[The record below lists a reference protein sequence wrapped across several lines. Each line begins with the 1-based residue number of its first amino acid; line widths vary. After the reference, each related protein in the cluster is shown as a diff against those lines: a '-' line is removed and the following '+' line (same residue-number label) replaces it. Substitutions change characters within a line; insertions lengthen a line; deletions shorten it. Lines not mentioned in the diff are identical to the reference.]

1 MDSASSFDNKIVLIT
16 GAARGIGKATAIEF
30 AKKNAKVIAV
40 SRTKNDLLELQSQFP
55 KNIEVWDFDI
65 TGDEF
70 FAKMESL
77 DRLDICINNAGV
89 NKPKLIEDV
98 DDATL
103 DLMLD
108 LNIRTTFR
116 TSKIAVK
123 LMKKINQGVI
133 INVTSQMGHVGSPSR
148 TVYCLTK
155 HAVEGLTKALAVE
168 VAPSNIR
175 VCSIAPT
182 FADTPMTKP
191 MFKDENFKNFVYG
204 MIPMKK
210 LVDVQDIVDGI
221 LYLCSPKAKMIT
233 GTSLLIDG
241 GWTAH

>member
-1 MDSASSFDNKIVLIT
+1 MDSSSSFQNKVVLIT

-30 AKKNAKVIAV
+30 AKKNAHVIAV
-40 SRTKNDLLELQSQFP
+40 SRTKDDLLELQKQYP
-55 KNIEVWDFDI
+55 NNIEVWAFDI

-70 FAKMESL
+70 YAKMESL

-89 NKPKLIEDV
+89 NQPKFIEDV

-108 LNIRTTFR
+108 LNVRATFR
-116 TSKIAVK
+116 TSKFAVK
-123 LMKKINQGVI
+123 LMKKNNQGVI
-133 INVTSQMGHVGSPSR
+133 INVTSQMGHVGSPKR

-155 HAVEGLTKALAVE
+155 HAIEGLTKALAVE
-168 VAPSNIR
+168 VASSNIR

-191 MFKDENFKNFVYG
+191 MFENEEFKNFVYG
-204 MIPMKK
+204 MIPLKK

-221 LYLCSPKAKMIT
+221 LYLSSPQAKMIT

>member
-1 MDSASSFDNKIVLIT
+1 MNSSSSFKDKIVLIT
-16 GAARGIGKATAIEF
+16 GAARGIGRATAIEF
-30 AKKNAKVIAV
+30 AKQDAKVIAV
-40 SRTKNDLLELQSQFP
+40 SRTENDLNDLQKEYP
-55 KNIEVWDFDI
+55 NNIEIWPFDI
-65 TGDEF
+65 TGDAF
-70 FAKMESL
+70 FKEMSTLKKL
-77 DRLDICINNAGV
+77 DVCINNAGI
-89 NKPKLIEDV
+89 NRPKLIEDV
-98 DDATL
+98 DDETL
-103 DLMLD
+103 DLMLN
-108 LNIRTTFR
+108 LNVKATFR
-116 TSKIAVK
+116 TSKHAVK
-123 LMKKINQGVI
+123 IMKNNDQGVI
-133 INVTSQMGHVGSPSR
+133 INVTSQMGHIGSPTR

-155 HAVEGLTKALAVE
+155 HAVEGLTKALALE

-191 MFKDENFKNFVYG
+191 MFEDEKFKNFVYG

-221 LYLCSPKAKMIT
+221 LYLCSPQAKMIT

>member
-1 MDSASSFDNKIVLIT
+1 MDSSSSFQNKVVLIT

-30 AKKNAKVIAV
+30 AKKNAHVIAV
-40 SRTKNDLLELQSQFP
+40 SRTKDDLLELQKQYP
-55 KNIEVWDFDI
+55 NNIEVWAFDI

-70 FAKMESL
+70 YTKMESL

-89 NKPKLIEDV
+89 NRPKFIEDV

-108 LNIRTTFR
+108 LNVRATFR
-116 TSKIAVK
+116 TSKFAVK
-123 LMKKINQGVI
+123 LMKKNNQGVI
-133 INVTSQMGHVGSPSR
+133 INVTSQMGHVGSPKR

-155 HAVEGLTKALAVE
+155 HAIEGLTKALAVE
-168 VAPSNIR
+168 VASSNIR

-191 MFKDENFKNFVYG
+191 MFENEEFKNFVYG
-204 MIPMKK
+204 MIPLKK

-221 LYLCSPKAKMIT
+221 LYLSSPQAKMVT

>member
-1 MDSASSFDNKIVLIT
+1 MDSSSSFQNKVVLIT
-16 GAARGIGKATAIEF
+16 GAARGIGKATAIGF
-30 AKKNAKVIAV
+30 AKKSAHVIAV
-40 SRTKNDLLELQSQFP
+40 SRTKNDLLELQKQYP
-55 KNIEVWDFDI
+55 NNIEIWDFDI

-70 FAKMESL
+70 FEKMESL
-77 DRLDICINNAGV
+77 DKLDICINNAGV
-89 NKPKLIEDV
+89 NRPKFIEDV
-98 DDATL
+98 DDDTL

-108 LNIRTTFR
+108 LNVRATFR
-116 TSKIAVK
+116 TSKYAVK
-123 LMKKINQGVI
+123 LMKKKNQGVI
-133 INVTSQMGHVGSPSR
+133 INVTSQMGHVGSPTR

-155 HAVEGLTKALAVE
+155 HAIEGLTKALAVE
-168 VAPSNIR
+168 VASSNIR

-191 MFKDENFKNFVYG
+191 MFENEEFKNFVYG
-204 MIPMKK
+204 MIPLKK

-221 LYLCSPKAKMIT
+221 LYLSSPQAKMIT

>member
-1 MDSASSFDNKIVLIT
+1 MNSSSSFKDKIVLIT
-16 GAARGIGKATAIEF
+16 GAARGIGRATAIEF
-30 AKKNAKVIAV
+30 AKQDAKVIAV
-40 SRTKNDLLELQSQFP
+40 SRTENDLNGLQKEYP
-55 KNIEVWDFDI
+55 NNIEIWPFDI
-65 TGDEF
+65 TGDAF
-70 FAKMESL
+70 FKEMSTLKKL
-77 DRLDICINNAGV
+77 DVCINNAGI
-89 NKPKLIEDV
+89 NRPKLIEDV
-98 DDATL
+98 DDETL
-103 DLMLD
+103 DLMLN
-108 LNIRTTFR
+108 LNVRATFR
-116 TSKIAVK
+116 TSKHAVK
-123 LMKKINQGVI
+123 IMKNNNSGVI
-133 INVTSQMGHVGSPSR
+133 INVTSQMGHIGSPTR

-191 MFKDENFKNFVYG
+191 MFEDEKFKNFVYG

-221 LYLCSPKAKMIT
+221 LYLCSPQAKMIT

>member
-1 MDSASSFDNKIVLIT
+1 MDSVSPFENKVVLIT
-16 GAARGIGKATAIEF
+16 GAARGIGRATAIEF
-30 AKKNAKVIAV
+30 AKNNAKVIAV
-40 SRTKNDLLELQSQFP
+40 SRTRDDLIKLQKQFP
-55 KNIEVWDFDI
+55 ENIEIWDLDI
-65 TGDEF
+65 TSDEF
-70 FAKMESL
+70 IKKMGSL
-77 DRLDICINNAGV
+77 ERLDVCINNAGV
-89 NKPKLIEDV
+89 NRPKLIEDV
-98 DDATL
+98 DDTTL

-108 LNIRTTFR
+108 LNVRATFR
-116 TSKIAVK
+116 TSKVAVK
-123 LMKKINQGVI
+123 LMKKNKEGVI
-133 INVTSQMGHVGSPSR
+133 INVTSQMGHVGSPTR

-168 VAPSNIR
+168 IR

-191 MFKDENFKNFVYG
+191 MFEDEKFKNFVYG
-204 MIPMKK
+204 MIPMKN

-221 LYLCSPKAKMIT
+221 LYLCSPQAKMIT